1 MITLLRDLSTG
12 LLNLLYPPLCETCQ
26 QKINTEKDKIPLC
39 KNCLTKL
46 KALKPQPI
54 AQYDHVRVWSVC
66 GYEGLVKDCVHIF
79 KYNNRQ
85 MLSAPLADL
94 MSRFTNE
101 NLLDKKFDI
110 IVPIPLHRSKMRERG
125 FNQAELLAKDLAK
138 AINTPVCANALK
150 RIKPTI
156 SQTGLSKTKRFTNLR
171 GAFKIDDNNVIYAKS
186 ILLIDDVCTTGST
199 LDEAAKILLK
209 SGAKSVKALV
219 FAKGIQ

>member
-1 MITLLRDLSTG
+1 MITLLRDLSAG

-26 QKINTEKDKIPLC
+26 QKIDTEKDNSPLC
-39 KNCLTKL
+39 KNCLAKI

-54 AQYDHVRVWSVC
+54 AQYDYVKVWSVC
-66 GYEGLVKDCVHIF
+66 GYEGLAKDCIHIF

-94 MSRFTNE
+94 MSDFVNK
-101 NLLDKKFDI
+101 NLSDEKFDI

-125 FNQAELLAKDLAK
+125 FNQAELLARDLAK
-138 AINTPVCANALK
+138 AINTPVCVNILK

-171 GAFKIDDNNVIYAKS
+171 GAFKITDSDAVCNRN

-199 LDEAAKILLK
+199 LNEAAKTLLK

-219 FAKGIQ
+219 LAKGIQ